1 MNVLYT
7 FKENIKENIK
17 SWISFRKVQRIIK
30 CKQKASLKSYID
42 MNLRKKIKK

>member
-17 SWISFRKVQRIIK
+17 SWISFRKVTKNYQMKAKSFVKII
-30 CKQKASLKSYID
+30 Y
-42 MNLRKKIKK
+42 